1 MRRNFNITFLI
12 LRVVLLS
19 NAFRRGAFSDPMNWL
34 MGELMMLPGIIIG
47 LAFHEFAHA
56 AVAFKLGD
64 PTPKMQ
70 GRVTI
75 NPLAHIDPVGLAALL
90 FAGFGWGVPVQ
101 INPSNFKKRRR
112 DELLVSLAGVT
123 MNLVIAIVFAIVA
136 KILYMTMGPSFLS
149 GSVGIILWMMI
160 MYVIQI
166 NLVLMIFNLIPC
178 PPLDG
183 FSIISEI
190 FNIKHTEIYWTLY
203 RYGDWIL
210 IALIIFGITGRIIS
224 PCVNFLFGIL
234 SSFII

>member
-12 LRVVLLS
+12 LIVVLLS

-149 GSVGIILWMMI
+149 GSVGSILWMMI

-166 NLVLMIFNLIPC
+166 NLVMMIFNLIPC

>member
-12 LRVVLLS
+12 LIVVLLS

-123 MNLVIAIVFAIVA
+123 MNLVIAIAVS
-136 KILYMTMGPSFLS
+136 YTH
-149 GSVGIILWMMI
+149 
-160 MYVIQI
+160 
-166 NLVLMIFNLIPC
+166 
-178 PPLDG
+178 LDVYKRQVV
-183 FSIISEI
+183 S
-190 FNIKHTEIYWTLY
+190 
-203 RYGDWIL
+203 
-210 IALIIFGITGRIIS
+210 
-224 PCVNFLFGIL
+224 
-234 SSFII
+234 